1 METARFVPCQ
11 NSDKI
16 KFICSNLVHEV
27 IMKYENQLTFYER
40 NTKHILYCSAWFI
53 RKIGFSDKAWNVP
66 RVKKNMHNIPGF
78 VRKSNLSDNHATLP
92 LWIYLLK
99 IKNKFSLKQHKNS
112 KPSYPQLAV
121 EIARWMAE
129 KFALYIDVRTG
140 LLSMVN
146 SPLSIELTRSA
157 LLWEV
162 ERTLVWKLE
171 NVLLSGGLKHYTEM
185 LASRLAFRS
194 SKFASSV

>member
-1 METARFVPCQ
+1 METARFVPRQ

-16 KFICSNLVHEV
+16 KFICSNLVHEF
-27 IMKYENQLTFYER
+27 IMKYENQLTFIW
-40 NTKHILYCSAWFI
+40 TKYKTYIVLFCVIYQKNWIFWQSLECTQ
-53 RKIGFSDKAWNVP
+53 G
-66 RVKKNMHNIPGF
+66 KKNMHYIPGF

-140 LLSMVN
+140 LLSKVN